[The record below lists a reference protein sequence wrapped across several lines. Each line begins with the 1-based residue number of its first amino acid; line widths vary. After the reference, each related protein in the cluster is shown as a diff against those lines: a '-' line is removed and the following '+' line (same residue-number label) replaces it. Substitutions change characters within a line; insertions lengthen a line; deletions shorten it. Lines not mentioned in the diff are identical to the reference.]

1 VGRSATIC
9 PFFLNV
15 FFGVF
20 LWHWARI
27 TQPPMLS
34 QFLVSSRPP
43 LREFQRR
50 ALAILEKPGHLI
62 CVSPTGSGK
71 SRIYEEFSALNPCKM
86 VLVTPLIALA
96 RQQAEKLRK
105 LGLEVHLSAG
115 RGSSPQRFLFGP
127 RKSGIWIVSP
137 EQLLHPFHRQKL
149 EYWQPDFL
157 VVDECHCLW
166 DWGDRF
172 RPSFRE
178 LPTLAGLACIKRTLW
193 LTATLPQ
200 TARLELRQSL
210 LLNSE
215 FPITEFG
222 HFGLPPHLFLEVQH
236 VEWNDR
242 MEKLLEWISTKS
254 GAGIIFSPTRNTAE
268 RLTRVLQSLNFKAQ
282 SYHAG
287 LSAEERRLI
296 EEKMSRQ
303 EIQILVATSAFGMG
317 MDYGHLQWCA
327 LWQVPPTLL
336 QLAQALGRVG
346 RQPDSPARA
355 LVLWSLEDFK
365 MLQWSTQDSP
375 RLRDEIQSTL
385 RFVQLSKCRVH
396 SLTRYFDPDH
406 APSQVVRCAQCDSCT
421 N

>member
-1 VGRSATIC
+1 MTLSELAVPT
-9 PFFLNV
+9 L
-15 FFGVF
+15 
-20 LWHWARI
+20 
-27 TQPPMLS
+27 PP
-34 QFLVSSRPP
+34 RPP
-43 LREFQRR
+43 LRDFQSR
-50 ALAILEKPGHLI
+50 ALSILEKPGHLI

-71 SRIYEEFSALNPCKM
+71 SRIYEEFAGFKPCKM
-86 VLVTPLIALA
+86 ILVTPLIALA
-96 RQQAEKLRK
+96 RQQAEKLES
-105 LGLEVHLSAG
+105 LGLQVHLSAG
-115 RGSSPQRFLFGP
+115 SGSTRQRFPFRPG
-127 RKSGIWIVSP
+127 KSGIWIVSP
-137 EQLLHPFHRQKL
+137 EQLLHPLHRSRL
-149 EYWQPDFL
+149 EFWRPDFL

-178 LPTLAGLACIKRTLW
+178 LPALTGLDYVKRTLW

-200 TARLELRQSL
+200 TARLELRRNL
-210 LLNSE
+210 LLNST
-215 FPITEFG
+215 FPVTELG

-254 GAGIIFSPTRNTAE
+254 GAGIIFAPTRNTAE
-268 RLTRVLQSLNFKAQ
+268 RLTRVLQSLNFKAH

-287 LSAEERRLI
+287 LSTEERRLI
-296 EEKMSRQ
+296 EEKMSRR
-303 EIQILVATSAFGMG
+303 EIEILVATSAFGMG
-317 MDYGHLQWCA
+317 MDYAHLQWCA

-346 RQPDSPARA
+346 RQPQSPAQA

-365 MLQWSTQDSP
+365 MLQWSTQESP

-385 RFVQLSKCRVH
+385 RFVQLSKCRVQ
-396 SLTRYFDPDH
+396 SLAQYFDPDH
-406 APSQVVRCAQCDSCT
+406 APSQVGRCGQCDSCS